1 MELDTHL
8 SDHQHKPDI
17 QGDHTAF
24 CRLISE
30 EGVLTPLNEDPD
42 SLAIS
47 DTDVKI
53 PRKTSLWSGRSL
65 SSTFILKCL
74 LIFALF
80 AFGYVQAVA
89 ECMSGNNLKCFE
101 CNSHT
106 DPHCGDP
113 FNWTTL
119 PPRKPCDGC
128 CVKMVQGIG
137 TPDKK
142 IRRGCTDDIDINLFM
157 VDHVCMT
164 EGGGK
169 GKMCFCEENECN
181 AATSPHHFRHFATTT
196 GMSILHVLLN
206 LKTVWMSV
214 GILGLLR

>member
-1 MELDTHL
+1 MEREAPL
-8 SDHQHKPDI
+8 SEPELQPDE
-17 QGDHTAF
+17 QGDRVTF
-24 CRLISE
+24 CPLIADKKSHRWTK
-30 EGVLTPLNEDPD
+30 EG
-42 SLAIS
+42 SYSSIGS
-47 DTDVKI
+47 DTDVKF
-53 PRKTSLWSGRSL
+53 PEETVVVGRSL
-65 SSTFILKCL
+65 SSTFILQCL

-137 TPDKK
+137 TPSMSVL
-142 IRRGCTDDIDINLFM
+142 RTCTSELSINYFM
-157 VDHVCMT
+157 VDHVCMSQSNRR
-164 EGGGK
+164 GQL
-169 GKMCFCEENECN
+169 CFCEDDLCN
-181 AATSPHHFRHFATTT
+181 QAQKHQATPHSSALTLMSYLACMTTLSRQHFNSGYTP
-196 GMSILHVLLN
+196 
-206 LKTVWMSV
+206 
-214 GILGLLR
+214 